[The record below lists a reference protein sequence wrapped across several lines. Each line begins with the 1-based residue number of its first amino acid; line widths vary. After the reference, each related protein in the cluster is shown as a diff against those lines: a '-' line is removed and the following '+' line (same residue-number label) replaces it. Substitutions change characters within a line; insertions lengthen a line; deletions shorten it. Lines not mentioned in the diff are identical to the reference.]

1 MTTYHSID
9 RMSRMK
15 SSDVGTRERILDV
28 ASRLFAEKGY
38 KGTST
43 RDIAAEL
50 SIASPSLYY
59 HFASKGAILT
69 ELLNE
74 PLTHTQKTFEE
85 AMKLSGKARV
95 RRIVEGLLDALEFH
109 KGIVITAAEHSDGI
123 SESLRESVM
132 SVQSTIF
139 ALLARDTGTESG
151 DLRVTMAVG
160 AMEGVVRELSR
171 STRDSGDFIH
181 RLQQRRSELIEI
193 LMGIL
198 FGKPAKDRPK

>member
-1 MTTYHSID
+1 MEL
-9 RMSRMK
+9 
-15 SSDVGTRERILDV
+15 SDVGTRERILDV

-59 HFASKGAILT
+59 HFRSKGAILT
-69 ELLNE
+69 DLLNE
-74 PLTHTQKTFEE
+74 PLSHTRKTFEE
-85 AMKLSGKARV
+85 AKKLSGKARA
-95 RRIVEGLLDALEFH
+95 RRIVEGLLDTLEFH

-132 SVQSTIF
+132 SVQSKIF
-139 ALLARDTGTESG
+139 KLLAEDAGKENG
-151 DLRVTMAVG
+151 NLRVTMAVG

-171 STRDSGDFIH
+171 SARDSDDFVSQ
-181 RLQQRRSELIEI
+181 LQQRRCELIEI

-198 FGKPAKDRPK
+198 FN